1 MSIPTAVNEYNQ
13 HMNIAVLGVRL
24 WVGLFLASAMGIAF
38 YLAGSFLAPRG
49 ALGMLAP
56 ILVVGSGAGASAGG
70 VVSWVALQEN
80 RRIMALTALLA
91 LLGGFCGAWGGH
103 AYGSSVYGYKVVP
116 KTATVL
122 STVLGAAVGANI
134 LPFLASAVWSFRNRE
149 L

>member
-1 MSIPTAVNEYNQ
+1 
-13 HMNIAVLGVRL
+13 MNIAVLGVRL
-24 WVGLFLASAMGIAF
+24 FMGLFLSSAMGVAF

-49 ALGMLAP
+49 ALGVLAP
-56 ILVVGSGAGASAGG
+56 ILVAGSGAGASAGG
-70 VVSWVALQEN
+70 VVSWVALQAN
-80 RRIMALTALLA
+80 RRIMVLTALLA
-91 LLGGFCGAWGGH
+91 LLGGFLGAWGGH

-122 STVLGAAVGANI
+122 STVLGAAVGANT